1 MTLPLIDELESL
13 NFNPISIT
21 DKELFDNYF
30 LKYPPVI
37 SEYTFTN
44 LFMWRNYYLFYWKV
58 IEGHLCL
65 ISAKKDNELIACPP
79 IGENPLQAIFK
90 LKEIAEST
98 KKTLQI
104 SKVDENLA
112 EIIQN
117 SDSDISAKI
126 EEDRDNWDYIYNTS
140 DLVSLHG
147 KIYFNKRKKL
157 NKFKRL
163 YDWEYQIL
171 EKEQISRCLELQ
183 EEWCNLRHCSDN
195 VSLENEDSGIKEIL
209 KNWNILKF
217 QGVVL
222 IIDGKII
229 AYSLGESLNPSTVVI
244 HAEKANTEYTG
255 AYQMIN
261 QLFAEKLAAGYE
273 YINREQDLG
282 EPNLRSSKMNYH
294 PVKMGKKFI
303 IKFLL

>member
-1 MTLPLIDELESL
+1 
-13 NFNPISIT
+13 
-21 DKELFDNYF
+21 
-30 LKYPPVI
+30 
-37 SEYTFTN
+37 
-44 LFMWRNYYLFYWKV
+44 MWRDYYLFYWKV
-58 IEGHLCL
+58 IESQLCL
-65 ISAKKDNELIACPP
+65 VSVKINDEGQDKLITCPP

-90 LKEIAEST
+90 LKEIAESN
-98 KKTLQI
+98 KKSLEI
-104 SKVDENLA
+104 YKVHEDLMNT
-112 EIIQN
+112 IQN
-117 SDSDISAKI
+117 SDLSLKI
-126 EEDRDNWDYIYNTS
+126 KEDRDNWDYIYNTS
-140 DLVSLHG
+140 DLVSLPG
-147 KIYFNKRKKL
+147 KTYFNKRKKL

-183 EEWCNLRHCSDN
+183 EEWCDLRHCSDD

-222 IIDGKII
+222 IVEGKII

-261 QLFAEKLAAGYE
+261 QLFAENLAVGYK

-294 PVKMGKKFI
+294 PVKMGKKFRI
-303 IKFLL
+303 NILR